1 MKYCKKCGNE
11 IQPGQEFCTNCGEMV
26 ESSTLSQDIET
37 KQRSQNKQPTFLN
50 KKRFWILAII
60 IVILLAAL
68 FTGYKIYDSKN
79 HPSKI
84 VQEFEKAI
92 DQEDSK
98 KVVQLLN
105 SGQDEIEVK
114 ENDVK
119 MLFNYYE
126 AHPDI
131 YADTIQILREEA
143 VALEDNDMMVTKK
156 KKNVFLNLVETE
168 NKWLLF
174 NQYGL
179 SFKPVYF
186 KITVNQPEV
195 SVTLNDQKQVAIK
208 KDEKK
213 TLGPLLPIEHEII
226 GTYKGKYGS
235 ATVKESIVPSDYDE
249 KTITVELDVTGNE
262 VSLSSNYEDAIVFIN
277 GESTEKTVNDLSTFG
292 PVLTDGTVKIH
303 AEVTQEG
310 HKLKSKEVAVTEE
323 DQSIRLYIDD
333 SIIEKEKER
342 KEQAARDR
350 EQEIYAVEEA
360 VYSHYHYIGY
370 DYYSSA
376 YDLFSSGRKQKVNYE
391 KWKEGLLNNIDNDV
405 TKVVVDSLDGDKA
418 VASFEMTSRDFQD
431 DGSILVQKFG
441 GKWQLVKEFSGW
453 KLSVPETKK
462 LDQWIE

>member
-1 MKYCKKCGNE
+1 MNYRKKCGNE
-11 IQPGQEFCTNCGEMV
+11 LKPGQEFCTNCGETV
-26 ESSTLSQDIET
+26 EFPELSHDINT

-50 KKRFWILAII
+50 KKGFWILAII

-68 FTGYKIYDSKN
+68 FVGYKIYDSKN

-84 VQEFEKAI
+84 VQEFENAI
-92 DQEDSK
+92 EQKDTK

-105 SGQDEIEVK
+105 SGQDEMEVK
-114 ENDVK
+114 EGK
-119 MLFNYYE
+119 ILLNYYE

-131 YADTIQILREEA
+131 YADTIQLLREEA
-143 VALEDNDMMVTKK
+143 VALEDNELMVTKK
-156 KKNVFLNLVETE
+156 KKNVFLSIKETE

-195 SVTLNDQKQVAIK
+195 SITLNDQKQGDIK
-208 KDEKK
+208 KGEKK
-213 TLGPLLPIEHEII
+213 TLGPFLPIEHEII

-235 ATVKESIVPSDYDE
+235 ATVKEVINPSDYDE
-249 KTITVELDVTGNE
+249 KTIPVELDVTGNE
-262 VSLSSNYEDAIVFIN
+262 VSLSSNYDDAIVFIN
-277 GESTEKTVNDLSTFG
+277 GESTGKTVNDLSTVG

-310 HKLKSKEVAVTEE
+310 HKLKSEEVAVTEE

-333 SIIEKEKER
+333 SIIEKEKEH
-342 KEQAARDR
+342 KEEAARNR

-418 VASFEMTSRDFQD
+418 VASFEMTSRDYQD

-441 GKWQLVKEFSGW
+441 GKWKLIKEFSGW
-453 KLSVPETKK
+453 KLLEPETKK

>member
-11 IQPGQEFCTNCGEMV
+11 IQSGQEFCTNCGEIV
-26 ESSTLSQDIET
+26 ETSTLSQDIET

-68 FTGYKIYDSKN
+68 FAGYKIYDSKN

-92 DQEDSK
+92 EQENTK

-105 SGQDEIEVK
+105 SGQDEMEVK
-114 ENDVK
+114 EKEAK
-119 MLFNYYE
+119 MLFDYYE

-195 SVTLNDQKQVAIK
+195 SVTLNDQKQIAIK
-208 KDEKK
+208 EDEKK
-213 TLGPLLPIEHEII
+213 TFGPLLPIEHEII

-235 ATVKESIVPSDYDE
+235 ATVKESIIPSDYDE

-277 GESTEKTVNDLSTFG
+277 GESTEKTVNDLSTIG

-303 AEVTQEG
+303 AEVTKEG
-310 HKLKSKEVAVTEE
+310 HKLKSEEVAVTEE

-342 KEQAARDR
+342 KEEAARNR
-350 EQEIYAVEEA
+350 EQEIYAVEET
-360 VYSHYHYIGY
+360 VYSHYHYIGS

-376 YDLFSSGRKQKVNYE
+376 YDLFSSGRK
-391 KWKEGLLNNIDNDV
+391 
-405 TKVVVDSLDGDKA
+405 
-418 VASFEMTSRDFQD
+418 
-431 DGSILVQKFG
+431 
-441 GKWQLVKEFSGW
+441 
-453 KLSVPETKK
+453 KK
-462 LDQWIE
+462 